1 MRHQPDHL
9 ASPCARWVRAYARGR
24 ARAHAHREALPARAT
39 HRQCA
44 LHICIVFSWNCADCR
59 RSCEVGGSWGND
71 ISSRPMQSPVRGA
84 RRESCSSCIT
94 VACTQAARWKL
105 LRLPKRSGSTLLRA
119 AVLERCTTSITARRA
134 MRCIIVRCVGCTLI
148 TRRDLTVARDCE
160 WRARIIP
167 TYARLQRR
175 GFIDG
180 GGASLVRPALWLC
193 TRSLQCVCE
202 SAP

>member
-24 ARAHAHREALPARAT
+24 ARAHAHREALPARAA

-134 MRCIIVRCVGCTLI
+134 MHHRALRWLYADNEARFDCGKGLRVASTDHTDICSSTAAWLHRWWRSFARATCTMAVHAVI
-148 TRRDLTVARDCE
+148 A
-160 WRARIIP
+160 
-167 TYARLQRR
+167 
-175 GFIDG
+175 
-180 GGASLVRPALWLC
+180 
-193 TRSLQCVCE
+193 VCL
-202 SAP
+202 